1 MFTKLSNLLQT
12 YLNTQLDS
20 LPDSTVLNTLE
31 DWVSLA
37 HMTLIMKLEE
47 EYEFMLTGD
56 EIVSMQT
63 IGDIKNVISSKISMN

>member
-1 MFTKLSNLLQT
+1 M
-12 YLNTQLDS
+12 
-20 LPDSTVLNTLE
+20 
-31 DWVSLA
+31 A

>member
-31 DWVSLA
+31 DWDSMA

-63 IGDIKNVISSKISMN
+63 IGDIKNVISSKINTN

>member
-31 DWVSLA
+31 DWDSMA

-47 EYEFMLTGD
+47 EYEFMITGD

-63 IGDIKNVISSKISMN
+63 IGDIKNVISSKINTN